1 MRYLI
6 YHSTALVEEGS
17 EASRRILRSSLR
29 NNEAQAI
36 TGFLHR
42 EDDIFLQY
50 IEGPA
55 AAIEALWTLLC
66 TDRRHTGVTL
76 VTRRLLLMRRFS
88 TWTMGYTS
96 RDSISFREYLEA
108 ESGKTDLGAVTAD
121 EALVFLRDACQ
132 VVDRSVH
139 L

>member
-17 EASRRILRSSLR
+17 DASRRILHASLR

-55 AAIEALWTLLC
+55 AAIESLWALLR

-76 VTRRLLLMRRFS
+76 VTWKPLLMRRFS

-96 RDSISFREYLEA
+96 RDAISFREYLEG
-108 ESGKTDLGAVTAD
+108 ESGKSDLSDVTPD

-132 VVDRSVH
+132 MVDRSVR